1 MRSLPLIKKH
11 QSYQPKRRQLP
22 PPFAPI
28 SSPPRKFGSCQHLT
42 LHHPLQPNLGI
53 IKSSQKWHR
62 TTFHVRHSQSVRN
75 KGHVLNNKQ
84 NNVDIRHTID
94 VKLMYV
100 DRLPSISMALHN
112 INRRILQTFHLFHLF
127 FSWLHTPNL
136 QISTHTTSRFGFRSL
151 GSPWRK
157 SSEIRSPT
165 SKSSRLCA
173 SARCSSLTTV
183 GLMDFQS
190 S

>member
-1 MRSLPLIKKH
+1 MRSLHLSEKH

-112 INRRILQTFHLFHLF
+112 INRRILQTFHLFNVFIFSIGF
-127 FSWLHTPNL
+127 FLDFTHPICRYRLTPHPDLDSDLSDLPDARAPRSDLRLPNHPDCAPRPGVLLWL
-136 QISTHTTSRFGFRSL
+136 R
-151 GSPWRK
+151 
-157 SSEIRSPT
+157 
-165 SKSSRLCA
+165 
-173 SARCSSLTTV
+173 
-183 GLMDFQS
+183 
-190 S
+190 